1 MATTLAQYIRTN
13 RLKSSRP
20 HSSSKGFQPARTV
33 NVGTTER
40 LLSLFGGGILAA
52 YGLSRRNMSGLALA
66 GLGAGMAYRGAT
78 GHCDV
83 YQALRLSSADS
94 TDQGTVPGRHS
105 VHVEHSVT
113 ILKPQE
119 ELFQFWRRLENLPRF
134 MPHLISVK
142 ELDGNRSHWVAQG
155 LTGPIEWDAE
165 IFNERAGEM
174 IAWKSCDGA
183 EVATAGSV
191 HFKKAPGDRG
201 TEVNVFMDYIPPAGK
216 LGAGIA
222 WLAGRDAES
231 QIGEDLRTFKRLM
244 ETGTVPTTEGQ
255 PRGNCSWL

>member
-1 MATTLAQYIRTN
+1 MATSIAQWRRARGRGSSN
-13 RLKSSRP
+13 RALSRSA
-20 HSSSKGFQPARTV
+20 HRPARSN

-40 LLSLFGGGILAA
+40 VLSLLGGGVLAA
-52 YGLSRRNMSGLALA
+52 YGLSRRNTRGLLLA
-66 GLGAGMAYRGAT
+66 GIGGALIYRGAT

-94 TDQGTVPGRHS
+94 TDQGTVPARHA
-105 VHVEHSVT
+105 VHLEHSTT
-113 ILKPQE
+113 ILRPRE
-119 ELFQFWRRLENLPRF
+119 ELFSFWRRLENLPRI
-134 MPHLISVK
+134 MPHLISVQ
-142 ELDGNRSHWVAQG
+142 ELDGNRSHWVAHG

-165 IFNERAGEM
+165 IIHERPGEM
-174 IAWKSCDGA
+174 VAWKSCEGA

-191 HFKKAPGDRG
+191 HFEPAPGNRG
-201 TEVNVFMDYIPPAGK
+201 TEVRVVMDYIPPAGK

-231 QIGEDLRTFKRLM
+231 QIREDLRTFKRMM

-255 PRGNCSWL
+255 SRGRCAF

>member
-1 MATTLAQYIRTN
+1 MPTSIAGRQRAIGRE
-13 RLKSSRP
+13 SSRIAFSRAA
-20 HSSSKGFQPARTV
+20 HRPARTI

-40 LLSLFGGGILAA
+40 LLSVLGGGVLAA
-52 YGLSRRNMSGLALA
+52 FGLSRKTTNGLLLA
-66 GLGAGMAYRGAT
+66 GLGGALIYRGAS

-94 TDQGTVPGRHS
+94 TDRGTVPARHAI
-105 VHVEHSVT
+105 HVEHSIT
-113 ILKPQE
+113 ILRPRE
-119 ELFQFWRRLENLPRF
+119 ELFSFWRRLENLPRI

-142 ELDGNRSHWVAQG
+142 ELDGNRSHWVARG

-165 IFNERAGEM
+165 VFNERSGEM
-174 IAWKSCDGA
+174 IAWKSCEGA

-191 HFKKAPGDRG
+191 HFETTPGDRG
-201 TEVNVFMDYIPPAGK
+201 TEVRVVMDYIPPAYK

-231 QIGEDLRTFKRLM
+231 QIREDLRTFKRIM
-244 ETGTVPTTEGQ
+244 ETGTVP
-255 PRGNCSWL
+255 R